1 MAENKAITLEK
12 REFKVSNGETFILE
26 YPSNFE
32 EITNKKL
39 SKLQKEYDISKSNER
54 NINDIDNLKNSD
66 EINTDNNYYQKI
78 GESKEELF
86 IENKKI
92 KLEPQKGFIDIN
104 KNKNKIN
111 DKSENID
118 DNSEEINSDEFY
130 EVEEKENKKKE
141 NYKDNNIEE
150 DKDVEEK
157 KRNVSPVKD
166 ADNIKLAM
174 KKLNFKTPKWA
185 ENMKD
190 EDFINMVKSKIKK

>member
-1 MAENKAITLEK
+1 MAENKTITLEK

-157 KRNVSPVKD
+157 KRKVSPVKD

>member
-157 KRNVSPVKD
+157 KRKVSPVKD

-190 EDFINMVKSKIKK
+190 EDFINMVKSKTKK

>member
-1 MAENKAITLEK
+1 MAENKTITLEK

-130 EVEEKENKKKE
+130 DVEVKENKKKE

>member
-1 MAENKAITLEK
+1 MAENKTITLEK

-78 GESKEELF
+78 GESKEEHF

-92 KLEPQKGFIDIN
+92 KLEPQKGFININ

>member
-1 MAENKAITLEK
+1 MAENKTITLEK

-78 GESKEELF
+78 GESKEENF

-92 KLEPQKGFIDIN
+92 KLEPQKGFININ

>member
-1 MAENKAITLEK
+1 MAENKTITLEK

>member
-1 MAENKAITLEK
+1 MAENKTITLEK

-190 EDFINMVKSKIKK
+190 EDFINMVKSKTKK